1 MKPSCTCAEGR
12 PQPDPK
18 VGVVTVIPRTT
29 YIFHGSTAGVPPPPT
44 VIPLRKRIDTSEWT
58 SGVMLVR
65 LHAKTFPSSTSYAE
79 VEAYNDGFTPED
91 PTMNFTDDLARG
103 STTISYSAAAGTLYP
118 VNTVQPLASMM
129 RVDLR
134 FYQGTT
140 TMGVSSLTLSVVLVG
155 RKRRKV
161 GEGEEAGKPTVTLHR
176 LCAPSGERRI
186 AVELRSADSART
198 EWLTV
203 SLGRDKA
210 PARTRTR

>member
-1 MKPSCTCAEGR
+1 MKPSCTCTDGR
-12 PQPDPK
+12 LDLDPK

-29 YIFHGSTAGVPPPPT
+29 FTVHGSTAGVPPPPT
-44 VIPLRKRIDTSEWT
+44 VIPLRKRIDTREWT

-65 LHAKTFPSSTSYAE
+65 LHAKNFPSMTSYAE

-134 FYQGTT
+134 FYQGST

-155 RKRRKV
+155 RKRRK
-161 GEGEEAGKPTVTLHR
+161 EGEDAAGKPTATLHR